1 MINFIFYVNFIM
13 SKTEITWIELI
24 NDHIK
29 TRKAAGKSA
38 GLRDVIGDAKT
49 DWVKIKAGNHPK
61 YIKGSSK
68 GRKTKKHGEP
78 VIQVSKFSKVCPS
91 HQKFET
97 LCHTYAFQSAANTN
111 CRSCDEVWQTIWN
124 NIEDYVHIELWN
136 FTE

>member
-1 MINFIFYVNFIM
+1 M

-68 GRKTKKHGEP
+68 GTQNQKTRE
-78 VIQVSKFSKVCPS
+78 
-91 HQKFET
+91 ET
-97 LCHTYAFQSAANTN
+97 YQEDTRSTSQGNTP
-111 CRSCDEVWQTIWN
+111 RA
-124 NIEDYVHIELWN
+124 
-136 FTE
+136 